1 MRQRHYF
8 AILLLHKKNFGKLS
22 LYKSN
27 LFENFEHLKIMF
39 ELDLLQVNV
48 ICFKNRF
55 SSTCTGA
62 TAVFYVP
69 PNHLYST
76 VNAN

>member
-1 MRQRHYF
+1 
-8 AILLLHKKNFGKLS
+8 
-22 LYKSN
+22 
-27 LFENFEHLKIMF
+27 MF
-39 ELDLLQVNV
+39 ELDLQQVNV

-62 TAVFYVP
+62 TAVLYVP

-76 VNAN
+76 VNGN